1 MPVTKTMQTIQTSLI
16 NSNDAYKTDKAES
29 TDNAKIIDNA
39 NNKRRSNDNR
49 QCREYRKCRRWAV
62 SQFLRCFGGKSGD
75 YCHFRDGIELILF
88 SEWSIL

>member
-39 NNKRRSNDNR
+39 SNKR
-49 QCREYRKCRRWAV
+49 QCREYRKC
-62 SQFLRCFGGKSGD
+62 
-75 YCHFRDGIELILF
+75 
-88 SEWSIL
+88 